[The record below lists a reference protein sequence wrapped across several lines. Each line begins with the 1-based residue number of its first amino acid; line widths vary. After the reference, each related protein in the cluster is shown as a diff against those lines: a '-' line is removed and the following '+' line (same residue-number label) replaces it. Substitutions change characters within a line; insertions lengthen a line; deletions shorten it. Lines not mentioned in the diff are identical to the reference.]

1 MQHLDEGTIHAWLD
15 GELPPAEREAAEAH
29 VASCDEC
36 RAAVAE
42 ARGFIAASSRI
53 LTALD
58 AVPGGVLPASTTS
71 AFVKKRAPAKF
82 TISRAWMAAA
92 AVLVL
97 STPTVIAVRPRR
109 ETAALAAPA
118 SPVDESATNVAAPKA
133 DEIAEIS
140 KKLADKS
147 SQHAEARRKD
157 ANVPARDSSSAPI
170 SVADAV
176 RARDEEPSVL
186 AAPKAA
192 APAASAAGASGSVA
206 QRAAPMVAQAP
217 ATAPPHFGDTATSTA
232 KSRPMAL
239 NSVVVTGAGTMTAVG
254 KLDAAMASD
263 SAAPTLLSRSA
274 APTLLSR
281 SAAAIAGDT
290 VVTSVYL
297 VNGASVTLLDRSAG
311 HSELRREAQVAPRE
325 QPMAKSRDVSA
336 PRLNSLTWS
345 DSTGRTRTLR
355 GAVSQVELERIK
367 AALFG
372 ATP

>member
-97 STPTVIAVRPRR
+97 STATVIAVRPRR

-274 APTLLSR
+274 A
-281 SAAAIAGDT
+281 AIAGDT